1 MPTELSKYPVKSA
14 PQKTYT
20 YALKGR
26 FRFSVAATVVF
37 GIFCLCIISLLLL
50 WGLGIGMAIFI
61 LLFVMPL
68 PVFALVLGNRKK
80 NGFITIAP
88 EGLTF
93 GGALNVKDGIKSDFS
108 QEDYNKVSHFGWEQ
122 IRSVGFT
129 RDLMKPS
136 FLFVELTDGETY
148 YYPLLDY
155 YDDFV
160 IVDTLR
166 KFTGYSGC
174 KDLGRYV
181 AYAKQLKSRR
191 LEASPPTRRL
201 AQK

>member
-1 MPTELSKYPVKSA
+1 MIVREPMNSESSKFPVKSA

-26 FRFSVAATVVF
+26 FRSSVAAVVVF
-37 GIFCLCIISLLLL
+37 GMFCLCIISLLLL
-50 WGLGIGMAIFI
+50 LGLGIWGAFFI

-166 KFTGYSGC
+166 KFTGYFGC

-181 AYAKQLKSRR
+181 AYAKHLKSRR
-191 LEASPPTRRL
+191 LEA
-201 AQK
+201 

>member
-1 MPTELSKYPVKSA
+1 MIVREPMNSESSKFPVKSA

-26 FRFSVAATVVF
+26 FRFSVAAVVVF
-37 GIFCLCIISLLLL
+37 GMFCLCIISLL
-50 WGLGIGMAIFI
+50 WGLGIWGAFFI

-108 QEDYNKVSHFGWEQ
+108 QEDYNKVSHFDWEQ

-136 FLFVELTDGETY
+136 FLFVELADGETY
-148 YYPLLDY
+148 YYPLLNY

-191 LEASPPTRRL
+191 LEA
-201 AQK
+201 

>member
-1 MPTELSKYPVKSA
+1 MSTESNKFPVESA

-20 YALKGR
+20 YTFTSLFG
-26 FRFSVAATVVF
+26 FSWLVAEVF
-37 GIFCLCIISLLLL
+37 GEIL
-50 WGLGIGMAIFI
+50 LGIILIFWDWATGGHFFI
-61 LLFVMPL
+61 LFLMVSL
-68 PVFALVLGNRKK
+68 LVLGWLFRNRRKG
-80 NGFITIAP
+80 GFITIAP

-108 QEDYNKVSHFGWEQ
+108 QEGYNKVSHFDWEQ

-136 FLFVELTDGETY
+136 FLFVELADGETY

-181 AYAKQLKSRR
+181 TYAKQLKSRR
-191 LEASPPTRRL
+191 LEA
-201 AQK
+201 

>member
-1 MPTELSKYPVKSA
+1 MNSESSKFPVKSA

-26 FRFSVAATVVF
+26 FRFSVAAVVVF
-37 GIFCLCIISLLLL
+37 GMFCLCIISLLL
-50 WGLGIGMAIFI
+50 WGLGIWGAFFI

-108 QEDYNKVSHFGWEQ
+108 QEDYNKVSHFDWEQ

-181 AYAKQLKSRR
+181 PYVKQLMTKS
-191 LEASPPTRRL
+191 
-201 AQK
+201 